1 MNTVIQNTEIVNKNQ
16 VKDTGSGEKI
26 KRTLAKTISWRALGT
41 LSTVVI
47 SYIITGTL
55 ALAFSIGFIELVS
68 KLVLYYV
75 HERTWN
81 KITWGK

>member
-1 MNTVIQNTEIVNKNQ
+1 MSTVIQNTEIVNKNQ
-16 VKDTGSGEKI
+16 IEDIGSGEKI